1 MNEVT
6 ASSLA
11 THPFLR
17 GMDAAHLTALAR
29 TARTVVF
36 PARHRI
42 MEAGGNAS
50 RFWLIQSGS
59 VAVDM
64 DIPGDGRIIIESPG
78 IGEILGWSWLIPPH
92 QWAFGAI
99 TTTPVQAFEFD
110 AAAVNA
116 LCASD
121 PELGYDL
128 TRRMLRVL
136 AHRLRTTR
144 VRLATTCGTAS
155 IFKPLLS

>member
-17 GMDAAHLTALAR
+17 GMDAERLAALAR

-42 MEAGGNAS
+42 IEVGGNAS

-59 VAVDM
+59 VVVDM
-64 DIPGDGRIIIESPG
+64 FVPGDGRMVIESLG
-78 IGEILGWSWLIPPH
+78 IGEILGWSWLIQPH
-92 QWAFGAI
+92 EWAFGAI
-99 TTTPVQAFEFD
+99 TISPVQAFEFD
-110 AAAVNA
+110 AAAVNS
-116 LCASD
+116 LCASN

-128 TRRMLRVL
+128 YGRMLHVL

-144 VRLATTCGTAS
+144 VRLATMCGVPADRVAW
-155 IFKPLLS
+155 

>member
-17 GMDAAHLTALAR
+17 GLDPGRLAALASAAR
-29 TARTVVF
+29 TAAF

-64 DIPGDGRIIIESPG
+64 LVPGDGRVVIENVG
-78 IGEILGWSWLIPPH
+78 IGEILGWSWLLPP
-92 QWAFGAI
+92 QEWAFGAVTI
-99 TTTPVQAFEFD
+99 SPVRAFELD
-110 AAAVNA
+110 AAAVRL

-121 PELGYDL
+121 PEFGYDL
-128 TRRMLRVL
+128 TRRMLQVL
-136 AHRLRTTR
+136 THRLRTTR
-144 VRLATTCGTAS
+144 IRLATVCGAA
-155 IFKPLLS
+155 PDRPAW

>member
-1 MNEVT
+1 MNKVT

-17 GMDAAHLTALAR
+17 GLDPKCLAALASA
-29 TARTVVF
+29 ARTVVF

-64 DIPGDGRIIIESPG
+64 SVPGNGRVVIESLG
-78 IGEILGWSWLIPPH
+78 IGEVLGWSWLIPP
-92 QWAFGAI
+92 QEWAFGA
-99 TTTPVQAFEFD
+99 TTISPVRAFEFD
-110 AAAVNA
+110 AAAVHA
-116 LCASD
+116 LCAAD
-121 PELGYDL
+121 PELGYEL

-144 VRLATTCGTAS
+144 IRLATMCSAPPERG
-155 IFKPLLS
+155 

>member
-17 GMDAAHLTALAR
+17 DMDAERLAALAP
-29 TARTVVF
+29 AAMAVVF
-36 PARHRI
+36 PTRHRI

-59 VAVDM
+59 VAVD
-64 DIPGDGRIIIESPG
+64 IYVPGDGRMVIESLG
-78 IGEILGWSWLIPPH
+78 IGEVLGWSWLIPPYE
-92 QWAFGAI
+92 WAFGAI
-99 TTTPVQAFEFD
+99 TTGPVQAFEFD
-110 AAAVNA
+110 AAAVRS
-116 LCASD
+116 LCAAD
-121 PELGYDL
+121 PGLGYDL
-128 TRRMLRVL
+128 NWRMLHVL

-144 VRLATTCGTAS
+144 VRLATTCDVPADRAAW
-155 IFKPLLS
+155 